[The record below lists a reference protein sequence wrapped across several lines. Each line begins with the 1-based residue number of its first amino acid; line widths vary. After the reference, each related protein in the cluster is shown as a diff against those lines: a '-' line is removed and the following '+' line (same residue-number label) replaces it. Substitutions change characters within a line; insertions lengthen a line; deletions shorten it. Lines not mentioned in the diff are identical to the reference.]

1 MSGPFRLEVVRPF
14 PSTSR
19 RRVADYATA
28 DAAIAAGREAVA
40 TGATVMAIVTD
51 RRFTLGDPVYVWR
64 GTPDPYTPDDVT
76 DTERVLL
83 YPDAAARRIDAQR
96 GDIVWGTDP
105 HSRQWTSGGLRG
117 TFTGKDHA
125 FHLIERRN
133 DGRHGFILYGRP
145 VCGTETRSTRVD
157 PPSGPYARCARCV
170 AWLAARDVAPD
181 PPESSPT

>member
-1 MSGPFRLEVVRPF
+1 MSRPFRLEVVNPH

-40 TGATVMAIVTD
+40 TGSTIMAVVTD
-51 RRFTLGDPVYVWR
+51 RRFALGDPLYVWR

-83 YPDAAARRIDAQR
+83 YPDAVARRIDAQR
-96 GDIVWGTDP
+96 GDIIWGTDP

-125 FHLIERRN
+125 YHLIERRA
-133 DGRHGFILYGRP
+133 DTGRGVVLYGRP
-145 VCGTETRSTRVD
+145 VCGTDTRSTRVD
-157 PPSGPYARCARCV
+157 TPSGSYARCARCA
-170 AWLAARDVAPD
+170 AWLARRDITPD
-181 PPESSPT
+181 PAESSET